1 MKINFILPSIFKSG
15 GSRVIFEYS
24 NFLKYLGF
32 DVVVYYPV
40 LPQDF
45 YRNEYSF
52 RRVINYCRDF
62 KNNISNIWYK
72 NYYKHSFSLKKVLFL
87 NEIFIRKADFTIA
100 TAWPTSF
107 FVNKIKLN
115 KGHKVYYIQAY
126 ENWNSNL
133 KLVNISYKLPL
144 NQITISSY
152 LADFFIKKFKTN
164 PHVINIGL
172 DKNIFFFENSSKK
185 FILKKILFID
195 YGQKQKNVA
204 KLIPI
209 IENLKQNYP
218 QLEFLSFGLKNHT
231 KKPIYIKFFEN
242 PDDSLIRKLYNEADL
257 FIFPSL
263 SEGFGL
269 PPAEAMACKCAVA
282 TTAVGAIPEY
292 VTDGETGFI
301 IRNNDLTDLPEI
313 IGKIINDQKK
323 LKEVSENGY
332 NKVHEYF
339 DWNKTV
345 HQFTEYL
352 TKLKN
357 L

>member
-1 MKINFILPSIFKSG
+1 M
-15 GSRVIFEYS
+15 
-24 NFLKYLGF
+24 
-32 DVVVYYPV
+32 
-40 LPQDF
+40 
-45 YRNEYSF
+45 
-52 RRVINYCRDF
+52 
-62 KNNISNIWYK
+62 
-72 NYYKHSFSLKKVLFL
+72 
-87 NEIFIRKADFTIA
+87 
-100 TAWPTSF
+100 
-107 FVNKIKLN
+107 
-115 KGHKVYYIQAY
+115 
-126 ENWNSNL
+126 
-133 KLVNISYKLPL
+133 
-144 NQITISSY
+144 
-152 LADFFIKKFKTN
+152 
-164 PHVINIGL
+164 
-172 DKNIFFFENSSKK
+172 
-185 FILKKILFID
+185 
-195 YGQKQKNVA
+195 
-204 KLIPI
+204 
-209 IENLKQNYP
+209 
-218 QLEFLSFGLKNHT
+218 KNHT

-313 IGKIINDQKK
+313 FGKIINDQKK